1 MEFEIISPYCGLHM
15 EGDTV
20 RVYYL
25 ETEDLTREYVF
36 GNNKDAHEFCK
47 AAKNLDEFMVNVP
60 KGKEELYHQEFLERT
75 IKDKEYELIVHEA
88 IPEDEREVI

>member
-1 MEFEIISPYCGLHM
+1 MEFEVVSPYCGLHM

-25 ETEDLTREYVF
+25 ETEDLAREYVF
-36 GNNKDAHEFCK
+36 GNNKDAHEFCN

-88 IPEDEREVI
+88 IPEDEREAI